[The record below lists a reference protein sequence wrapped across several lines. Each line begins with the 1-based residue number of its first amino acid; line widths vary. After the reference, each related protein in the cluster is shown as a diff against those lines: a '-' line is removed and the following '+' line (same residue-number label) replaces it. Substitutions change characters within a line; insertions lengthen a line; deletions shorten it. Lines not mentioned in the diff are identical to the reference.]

1 MKGAVYLWKTRV
13 ADLEVRIQRSV
24 LVLEVLIPS
33 TARNPT
39 GREFKVLGF
48 PRYARDVRIYSC
60 ES

>member
-24 LVLEVLIPS
+24 LVLEVLFRAQRG
-33 TARNPT
+33 TPT

-48 PRYARDVRIYSC
+48 PRYARDVRIYS
-60 ES
+60 